1 MLLLLLIGC
10 PGGGKDTVTAPP
22 TFADIQ
28 EQVFTPSCAFS
39 SCHGSSAP
47 AAQLD
52 LSDGAAWAEIVGVES
67 TDNPGQTLVVAG
79 DPDASYLVT
88 KCTEGAADI
97 VGEPMPQGSS
107 GLDAERLALLRDWIT
122 DGAQDN

>member
-1 MLLLLLIGC
+1 MFLLLLLAC
-10 PGGGKDTVTAPP
+10 PGGTESAAPP
-22 TFADIQ
+22 PTLADIQ

-39 SCHGSSAP
+39 SCHGTSSP

-52 LSDGAAWAEIVGVES
+52 LTDGAAWAEIVGVES
-67 TDNPGQTLVVAG
+67 VDNPGQTLVVAG
-79 DPDASYLVT
+79 DPDASYLVA
-88 KCTEGAADI
+88 KCTEGAADL

-107 GLDAERLALLRDWIT
+107 GLDGERLDLLRAWIA